1 MLSDRAVC
9 KGFGV
14 SALVG
19 AARFGVD
26 GARMSGDGGRNPPRM
41 GIVSMC
47 MCSGSGRGGC
57 GVLVCSVLWVDACH
71 GCGHKSGRMGC
82 A

>member
-47 MCSGSGRGGC
+47 MCSGSGRGG
-57 GVLVCSVLWVDACH
+57 LWGACVF
-71 GCGHKSGRMGC
+71 CVVGRC
-82 A
+82 VSWVRA